1 MKLNELQPKDGS
13 VKKAIRVGRGIGSG
27 KGKTSGKGQKG
38 QKSRSGV
45 AINGFEG
52 GQMPLDRRLPKFGFS
67 NKMFTTN
74 YAELNLDRL
83 QRAIDA
89 KKIDTKKE
97 VSEDALIEAGVIRRK
112 LDGIKLIGSGTLKD
126 KVELNI
132 SKATKGALEA
142 VEKAGGK
149 ITIIDKS
156 VAPVKK
162 RGEKKAEKKAAP
174 AKKAADKKRAAKKL
188 EGKKA
193 AAKKA

>member
-1 MKLNELQPKDGS
+1 MKLNELQPQEGS
-13 VKKAIRVGRGIGSG
+13 VKKRIRVGRGIGSG

-45 AINGFEG
+45 AIAGFEG

-67 NKMFTTN
+67 NVQFRTN
-74 YAELNLDRL
+74 YVELNLDRL

-89 KKIDTKKE
+89 KKIDIKKE
-97 VSEDALIEAGVIRRK
+97 VSEDSLVEAGVIRRK
-112 LDGIKLIGSGTLKD
+112 LDGVKLIGSGTLKD
-126 KVELNI
+126 KVELKI

-149 ITIIDKS
+149 ISIIDKT

-162 RGEKKAEKKAAP
+162 RGEKKAEKKAP
-174 AKKAADKKRAAKKL
+174 IKKSSQKVRAVKKQA
-188 EGKKA
+188 EKKA